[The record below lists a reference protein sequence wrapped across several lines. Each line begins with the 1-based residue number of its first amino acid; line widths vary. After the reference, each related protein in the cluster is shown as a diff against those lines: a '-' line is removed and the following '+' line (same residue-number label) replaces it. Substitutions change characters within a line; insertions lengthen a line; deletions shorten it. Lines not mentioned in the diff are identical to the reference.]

1 MKNVK
6 INEVIKELSNNELL
20 DLYKKI
26 DEHLI
31 FLNNSI
37 IKEEESDEKKDEK

>member
-6 INEVIKELSNNELL
+6 INEVIKELNNNELL